1 MPDFELQL
9 TPSIILTGVE
19 MRLKSLDVFRGLTVA
34 VMIFVNVFSLAELET
49 GWLHSWIDHAD
60 WHNSWA
66 LADFVFPFFL
76 YIIGMAMAFSFAK
89 YTNGDPPPVPKN
101 TAYWP
106 ILRRT
111 LLLFGIG
118 LLINLLIY
126 SVCKIPTAGIFK
138 FADFRLMGV
147 LQRISLAYAAAALIV
162 LTFPRRVQ
170 WGIAGAILI
179 GYWLIMA
186 FVAAPNAPAD
196 LLTQSVDV
204 TAIVDSKIHNIGA
217 YIDRLIIPKAH
228 FYAQGKKGFEA
239 EGLFATLPAI
249 VSVLLGYFHGGWLKQ
264 QRDVKTDN
272 SIQMVMFGLAAI
284 IAGRVWG
291 NFFPINKNLWTSSY
305 VLFMAG
311 WALVV
316 FAVCYELV
324 DVRHDVQK
332 TGLKWYESLEV
343 MGLNALFAFV
353 GSVLM
358 IKVIVSNNIDGCGEK
373 ATTLYT
379 FLRNTLFGWSGGDN
393 SAVLLALVSVFLWIL
408 ICWGMYW
415 QRWFIKL

>member
-1 MPDFELQL
+1 M
-9 TPSIILTGVE
+9 LTGTKV
-19 MRLKSLDVFRGLTVA
+19 G
-34 VMIFVNVFSLAELET
+34 
-49 GWLHSWIDHAD
+49 G
-60 WHNSWA
+60 
-66 LADFVFPFFL
+66 FL

-89 YTNGDPPPVPKN
+89 YTNGDRPTKE
-101 TAYWP
+101 AYGH

-118 LLINLLIY
+118 LLINLLYY
-126 SVCKIPTAGIFK
+126 SVCKIQTAGISGIFK

-147 LQRISLAYAAAALIV
+147 LQRISLAYAVAAVIV
-162 LTFPRRVQ
+162 LSVPRRVQ

-179 GYWLIMA
+179 GYWLVMA
-186 FVAAPNAPAD
+186 FVPAPNAPAD

-217 YIDRLIIPKAH
+217 YIDRQIIPTAH
-228 FYAQGKKGFEA
+228 FYAKGKKGYEA

-249 VSVLLGYFHGGWLKQ
+249 VSVLLGYFHGVWLKQ
-264 QRDVKTDN
+264 HRQVKTDY
-272 SIQMVMFGLAAI
+272 SIQMMMFGLAAI
-284 IAGRVWG
+284 VAGRVWG
-291 NFFPINKNLWTSSY
+291 NFFPINKNLWTSSF

-324 DVRHDVQK
+324 DVRQI
-332 TGLKWYESLEV
+332 GLKWFEFLEF

-358 IKVIVSNNIDGCGEK
+358 IKVILLNNIDGCGEK
-373 ATTLYT
+373 ATSIYG
-379 FLRNTLFGWSGGDN
+379 FLRSLFAWSGVDN
-393 SAVLLALVSVFLWIL
+393 SALLLALVSVLLWIL
-408 ICWGMYW
+408 ICFGMYW